1 MIVIFGLG
9 LPILA
14 QALRKAKMIP
24 QPELFLFRNNTPT
37 GHLRNGI
44 PVVVF
49 KTFLMTT
56 ISSLFL
62 PKLMNQSCFLGL
74 PLDFY
79 SRKAVGDG
87 DGLSY
92 FYG

>member
-87 DGLSY
+87 DGLRY